1 VPIRVHTVVV
11 SIQHSEQ
18 VSLLV
23 LRDEIMTKVVKVVIP
38 DKYLDDET
46 KYHINPCGNFI
57 IGGPMGDAGT
67 NLIS

>member
-1 VPIRVHTVVV
+1 MVV

-18 VSLLV
+18 VTLPV
-23 LRDEIMTKVVKVVIP
+23 LRDEIMTKVVKEVIP
-38 DKYLDDET
+38 DKYLDINT

-67 NLIS
+67 NSNC